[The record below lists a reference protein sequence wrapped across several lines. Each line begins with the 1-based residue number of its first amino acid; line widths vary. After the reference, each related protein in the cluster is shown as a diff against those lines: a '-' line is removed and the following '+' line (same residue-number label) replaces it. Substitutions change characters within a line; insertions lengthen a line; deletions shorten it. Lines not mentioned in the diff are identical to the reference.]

1 MHTVYK
7 WKEKLEIIENEVEN
21 KNLKGNLLTQFSIHQ
36 FLRNIFENVGVCG
49 RSRELACIKIGAVG
63 VDSCKVFESNVN
75 ILLTG

>member
-21 KNLKGNLLTQFSIHQ
+21 KNLKGNLLTKFSIHQ

-49 RSRELACIKIGAVG
+49 GSRELAGIKIGAVG
-63 VDSCKVFESNVN
+63 VDSCKVFELNVN
-75 ILLTG
+75 TLFTG